1 MQLVDRRT
9 EIIEGTMLYMVI
21 QRTTRW
27 LDVKMVFGCILVCC
41 ESGKSKSVAEEVKK
55 IKGVKKVFATVG
67 RWDVAAR
74 VYAPDLKALREIAL
88 KVHNTSGVRA
98 SETLVGL

>member
-1 MQLVDRRT
+1 
-9 EIIEGTMLYMVI
+9 MLYRVL

-41 ESGKSKSVAEEVKK
+41 ESGKSKSVADEVKK
-55 IKGVKKVFATVG
+55 IKGVKRAFATVG
-67 RWDVAAR
+67 RWDVAAQ
-74 VYAPDLKALREIAL
+74 VQAPDLKALREIAL